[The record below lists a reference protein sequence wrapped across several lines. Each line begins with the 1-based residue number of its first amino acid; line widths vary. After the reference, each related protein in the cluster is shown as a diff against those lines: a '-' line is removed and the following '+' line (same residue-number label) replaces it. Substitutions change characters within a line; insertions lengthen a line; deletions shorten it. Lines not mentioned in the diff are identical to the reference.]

1 MDDVTPTPKVLL
13 LLRLLPLMALM
24 FDFDKTLDNADDA
37 FEDDIPRIM
46 IVTTTRIEFV
56 MTVMMVL
63 AVGGAM
69 TP

>member
-1 MDDVTPTPKVLL
+1 VTPTPTPKVLL
-13 LLRLLPLMALM
+13 LLLPLIALM

-46 IVTTTRIEFV
+46 IVKTTRIEFG
-56 MTVMMVL
+56 MTVMMVV

-69 TP
+69 IV